1 MEKNPFTAIE
11 LQLADLHAKFDKVL
25 PFINQKEDELLTPQE
40 FAKVVKKSMPTLWR
54 WETEGKITPKIIG
67 GKKFYKNPL
76 K

>member
-1 MEKNPFTAIE
+1 MENPFTEIQK
-11 LQLADLHAKFDKVL
+11 QLANINAKFEKIL
-25 PFINQKEDELLTPQE
+25 PLLDQKEVELLTPQE
-40 FAKVVKKSMPTLWR
+40 FAKIVKKSMPTIWR